1 MPARPLVAGVDGCRG
16 GWVVVTVP
24 CEGGGGVSVHGV
36 THARAVLAELESG
49 RIRAAGIDIPIGLPV
64 CRSRAV
70 DSEARR
76 RLGPRRSS
84 VFPAP
89 VRAVLATRTYVE
101 ACAASHAA
109 CGKKVSRQLFN
120 IVPKIKEVDDLQSP
134 ARQATLFEA
143 CPELSFATLA
153 GMPMPHSKGTVPGTA
168 ERVRAL
174 RAVFPGVARH
184 AEAPPAGAK
193 VDDVLDAFALAWTAR
208 RFVLGEA
215 VRLGGEP
222 DARGLRM
229 EMIA

>member
-1 MPARPLVAGVDGCRG
+1 MPAQPLVAGVDGCPG

-24 CEGGGGVSVHGV
+24 CEGGGGISVHGV
-36 THARAVLAELESG
+36 THVREVLAELESG

-64 CRSRAV
+64 CRSRPV

-89 VRAVLATRTYVE
+89 ARAVLAARTYEE
-101 ACAASHAA
+101 ACAASRTA
-109 CGKKVSRQLFN
+109 CDKKVSRQLFN
-120 IVPKIKEVDDLQSP
+120 ILPKIKEVDDMQSP

-153 GMPMPHSKGTVPGTA
+153 GTPMPHYKGSAPGTA
-168 ERVRAL
+168 ERVRTL

-184 AEAPPAGAK
+184 AAGRPAGAK

-208 RFVLGEA
+208 RLVAGDA